1 MPCINVREGE
11 GVVIVYDLDQC
22 GAPDTGAGGKLVLS
36 NISEVSW
43 EDQIDD
49 GDDVTER
56 AFGGRKCYTDKG
68 QPEISSVNL
77 SLTSC
82 GINPALDS
90 FLMGSTLYT
99 NAGDVVGFGRVDL
112 SSTSNVAIEVL
123 LKLDADACS
132 GGGTAPVAGWFFPLV
147 KNWKPDGGTTLNGS
161 DLVKPKYTGG
171 GYKNPNIF
179 TGNPSDLSRWNAIF
193 TEGTSATTDR
203 AAQWYGFN
211 IFYDITTLPTADCE
225 PVNFAAAS

>member
-90 FLMGSTLYT
+90 FLMGSTLY
-99 NAGDVVGFGRVDL
+99 
-112 SSTSNVAIEVL
+112 
-123 LKLDADACS
+123 
-132 GGGTAPVAGWFFPLV
+132 
-147 KNWKPDGGTTLNGS
+147 
-161 DLVKPKYTGG
+161 PKV
-171 GYKNPNIF
+171 
-179 TGNPSDLSRWNAIF
+179 S
-193 TEGTSATTDR
+193 
-203 AAQWYGFN
+203 
-211 IFYDITTLPTADCE
+211 
-225 PVNFAAAS
+225 